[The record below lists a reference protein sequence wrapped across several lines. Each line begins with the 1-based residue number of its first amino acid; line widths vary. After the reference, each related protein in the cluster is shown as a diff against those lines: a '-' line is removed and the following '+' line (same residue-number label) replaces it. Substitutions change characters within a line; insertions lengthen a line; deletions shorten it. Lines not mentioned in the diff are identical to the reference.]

1 VRTLLRVA
9 TALAGLAV
17 VVELARRLT
26 APPDHPAVAV
36 ARPSGPAT
44 ATGAPRAGSVVAQP
58 TSIAGHRLTR
68 QELYDEAR
76 RLDITGR
83 SGMSK
88 AQLSRAV
95 TEAKEG
101 RP

>member
-1 VRTLLRVA
+1 VA
-9 TALAGLAV
+9 TVLAGLAV

-26 APPDHPAVAV
+26 APPDPQPPAAD
-36 ARPSGPAT
+36 PPPGPVT
-44 ATGAPRAGSVVAQP
+44 AYEVSHAGHVGTEVS
-58 TSIAGHRLTR
+58 SIAGHRLTR

-95 TEAKEG
+95 TEAREG
-101 RP
+101 KP